1 MEVRPARLQ
10 PLQSQQRPAPAG
22 RSPRPSGSR
31 GGGHWSR
38 SPGGRSGA
46 PSPGRTVAVRCW
58 RPALGARGAWSRNP
72 APSCAFAR
80 VCGRRRLARPRG
92 ALRLR
97 RPPAGRGLQPCG
109 KVEWRACAVLRAPA
123 AAGTGVP
130 TRPWGPSPVAGARC
144 LRQRNVVGRTTQSEQ
159 GSPPRLFRGALG
171 SLHRER
177 ESPHCLVRGQNHAA
191 SARSVSFCEENLPTG
206 GPPEAATRPRLPR
219 AGGRGG
225 SSCSDPAALSRK
237 APAADA
243 RSRRLSVFPCV
254 LIAGQ
259 AGILVSTA
267 CSCLRGAW
275 GPLGSRRPWPARPLH
290 ARCSGAPRCPV
301 DTGLCPGCWP

>member
-1 MEVRPARLQ
+1 MGKW
-10 PLQSQQRPAPAG
+10 SGG
-22 RSPRPSGSR
+22 RVPCSEPRPPRAPGCPR
-31 GGGHWSR
+31 A
-38 SPGGRSGA
+38 PGG
-46 PSPGRTVAVRCW
+46 
-58 RPALGARGAWSRNP
+58 
-72 APSCAFAR
+72 
-80 VCGRRRLARPRG
+80 
-92 ALRLR
+92 
-97 RPPAGRGLQPCG
+97 PP
-109 KVEWRACAVLRAPA
+109 
-123 AAGTGVP
+123 
-130 TRPWGPSPVAGARC
+130 PVAGARC

-243 RSRRLSVFPCV
+243 RSRRLGVFPCV

-259 AGILVSTA
+259 AGILVSMA
-267 CSCLRGAW
+267 CSRLRGVW
-275 GPLGSRRPWPARPLH
+275 GPLGGRRPWPARPLR

-301 DTGLCPGCWP
+301 GTGLCPGCWPHPRRPAWSSSSDRVLPLGFRGADGREGSRGGPV